1 MENQNNFAAQV
12 AASEKAQ
19 KHAQEIQQSR
29 VGGLGGSDAAL
40 VFKIGLNGM
49 ASLTATDH
57 KRLAVMLGKTEP
69 DNWAGNAFTNAG
81 HLFEDWAEKCLP
93 WGACGYNREKVLSAP
108 LAKNF
113 KVFAHADF
121 VTGEMHDA
129 VIECKFVQGA
139 TEIVIDKYYA
149 QLQWYYM
156 LGVHTVTLYHGKGT
170 AEPFEVKEAVL
181 EPVQRDETAIK
192 VLLNGIKILDKA
204 LSEGWLPEVA
214 DKVTTD
220 DVPEIV
226 AQAFETMQSI
236 KEQQKALAD
245 EEKEAKKT
253 LLEYVEGFGITG
265 IVATDGSKHQIIYTK
280 PSIAKTFD
288 VAAFAEAHP
297 EIDLTPFYKETKR
310 AASITFK

>member
-19 KHAQEIQQSR
+19 QHAQEIQQTR
-29 VGGLGGSDAAL
+29 IGGLGGSDAAL
-40 VFKIGLNGM
+40 IFKIGESGL
-49 ASLTATDH
+49 AALSATDH

-81 HLFEDWAEKCLP
+81 HLFEDWAEKVIP
-93 WGACGYNREKVLSAP
+93 WGDKGYEREKVLSQP
-108 LAKNF
+108 LARNF

-121 VTGEMHDA
+121 VEFGE
-129 VIECKFVQGA
+129 VVTECKFSQNP
-139 TEIVIDKYYA
+139 TERVINQYWA
-149 QLQWYYM
+149 QFQWYYM
-156 LGVHTVTLYHGKGT
+156 LGAKDVVLFHGSGT
-170 AEPFEVKEAVL
+170 ADPFEVL
-181 EPVQRDETAIK
+181 ETYAKPIQRNETAIEM
-192 VLLNGIKILDKA
+192 LLAGIKTLDDA
-204 LSEGWLPEVA
+204 LSEGWLPDVV

-236 KEQQKALAD
+236 KEQQKVLAD
-245 EEKEAKKT
+245 AEKEAKKT
-253 LLEYVEGFGITG
+253 LLEYIEGFGITG
-265 IVATDGSKHQIIYTK
+265 IVATDGSRHQIIYTK

-288 VAAFAEAHP
+288 VAAFATAHP

>member
-1 MENQNNFAAQV
+1 MDTKTDFAAQV
-12 AASEKAQ
+12 AASEKALQ
-19 KHAQEIQQSR
+19 HAQEIQQSR

-40 VFKIGLNGM
+40 VYKIGLNGM

-81 HLFEDWAEKCLP
+81 HLFEDWAEKWLP
-93 WGACGYNREKVLSAP
+93 WGACGYKREKVLSAP

-121 VTGEMHDA
+121 VTSEMHDC
-129 VIECKFVQGA
+129 VIECKFVQDVTA
-139 TEIVIDKYYA
+139 RVIDKYYA

-156 LGVHTVTLYHGKGT
+156 LGIHTVTLYHGKGT
-170 AEPFEVKEAVL
+170 AEPFKIEEAVL

-192 VLLNGIKILDKA
+192 VLLNGIKILDEA
-204 LSEGWLPEVA
+204 LSDGWLPEVA

-226 AQAFETMQSI
+226 AQAFQTMQSI

-245 EEKEAKKT
+245 AEKEAKKT

-265 IVATDGSKHQIIYTK
+265 IVATDGSKHQIIYMK
-280 PSIAKTFD
+280 PSVARTFD
-288 VAAFAEAHP
+288 VAAFAKAHP
-297 EIDLTPFYKETKR
+297 EIDLEPFYKETKR
-310 AASITFK
+310 SALITFK